1 MNATDPETRLSF
13 WAALSEYSGDT
24 GEIFAQIERRDAEAL
39 AELTIGLRMLSLL
52 LTLSGSAM
60 ALFFLSPEESVAW
73 DPSLLGDP
81 LLRFHN
87 AYVSHFPV
95 VAITLL
101 VANFVLIGGL
111 VYIQM
116 RSGWPRQLV
125 REFGLGAGAR
135 KPAAEWRAIF
145 LERLADAT
153 HTTERIEKLIFL
165 GAAMIVIIIPVQL
178 AVVAAIVT
186 IFRKAMT

>member
-1 MNATDPETRLSF
+1 
-13 WAALSEYSGDT
+13 
-24 GEIFAQIERRDAEAL
+24 
-39 AELTIGLRMLSLL
+39 
-52 LTLSGSAM
+52 
-60 ALFFLSPEESVAW
+60 
-73 DPSLLGDP
+73 
-81 LLRFHN
+81 
-87 AYVSHFPV
+87 
-95 VAITLL
+95 LL
-101 VANFVLIGGL
+101 VANLVLIGGL

-116 RSGWPRQLV
+116 RAGWPRQLV

-135 KPAAEWRAIF
+135 KPAAEWRTIF